1 MAGARLDVIRQER
14 VGYGFD
20 LLSKVRLLQESAVAL
35 RAATRETELAA
46 DCLDWDVF
54 LVVCECEKNVSVRY
68 CIEAPI

>member
-14 VGYGFD
+14 VGCGFD

-35 RAATRETELAA
+35 RAATRETEQ
-46 DCLDWDVF
+46 LDWDVF
-54 LVVCECEKNVSVRY
+54 VVEGCECEKNVSLRY